1 MNSKIDKVEMDP
13 ADHRKVSASGD
24 INWAPDDVSA
34 TVFVVI
40 AQVKPQGRIVYA
52 TGRSRRSFRPGV
64 DTSWS
69 ADATIVDPDDQFTFG
84 DGTGW
89 TVAAVKENTG
99 EIEPYPWEVEKL
111 TIDRPAVAVPQ

>member
-1 MNSKIDKVEMDP
+1 MNSKIDRVEMDP
-13 ADHRKVSASGD
+13 ADHRKVTVSGEID
-24 INWAPDDVSA
+24 WEPGDVSA

-52 TGRSRRSFRPGV
+52 TGRSRRSFRPGI
-64 DTSWS
+64 DTSWT
-69 ADATIVDPDDQFTFG
+69 ADATIIDADDQFIFG

-99 EIEPYPWEVEKL
+99 DTEPYPWEVDKL
-111 TIDRPAVAVPQ
+111 TIERPAVAVPQ